1 MNVIVNKGCRIAGS
15 VRAKMR
21 GPDRYHARIGYG
33 PIQIHGDMDAERHCK
48 TSGLPALLVL
58 CIGLVVPSAY
68 GESWDSFAR
77 NPDVTI
83 TGTVTDASGDPL
95 IGATV
100 RVQGTNIGTATNIDG
115 LYIITV
121 SDDATTLVFSFVS
134 FVTQE
139 VAIEGRTVIDII
151 MEEDVA
157 RLEEVVVTGYG
168 SQLRKDVTG
177 SIASVTAS
185 DIELRPVAS
194 VEKALQ
200 GIVPGLNV
208 ANRSANPGDLAQ
220 ISIRAIGSLSAG
232 YEPLWVI
239 DGFPTDQR
247 NAQMLNAA
255 DIESIDV
262 LKDASATAI
271 YGSRGA
277 NGVIIVTT
285 KSGRVGTAQI
295 NVSIGAGVSSIPK
308 SARFKLLNA
317 QEYVQF
323 HTEKNGGTAP
333 DWISSVWDGSTD
345 TDWQDQLYQT
355 APFHNWS
362 LSAHGGTE
370 KVSYLLSGNYTEE
383 SGVIPGEGYDRIGAR
398 LKLEYRPNDRIT
410 FGLNVAPS
418 VSKILKSSRPSED
431 GGDWRAAQA
440 QAILLPPIIPVF
452 NPDGSYA
459 IGSYVPGNFPIGNP
473 METVEHYKRTH
484 DLFRML
490 GGLSLVVEPFAG
502 ISFKSMLSTNI
513 GSNKD
518 ESLYDAPPGAPRFQY
533 SPVSTLNVGQVWQR
547 GWLNENTANFRRLI
561 GEDHFFDVLAG
572 FALQRDRVEFV
583 SSSVSGLQIPG
594 PRILSIGDSETLT
607 SRNGFAENALVS
619 IFGRLNYSYKDRYLL
634 TATVRRDGSS
644 RFGASNRYQTFGSF
658 ALGWR
663 LSEEEFVKA
672 LGFVNN
678 AKLRLSYGST
688 GSNSI
693 PDFIARPSLRPVN
706 HSLGSTQLT
715 GVGIADPGNPG
726 LTWETSEQ
734 LDIGLDLTLM
744 DGRYSMVLD
753 YYNNVTASL
762 LLSRNIVASSGYGGF
777 LTNIGSMRNDGI
789 ELAANVAVIEKRD
802 FDWVVGGNVTHNNQ
816 EILDLG
822 GDEEIRNFFGALR
835 RAIGGELQNIHVVEH
850 LGIVREGDTHPAQPD
865 AQPGTMLYRDADGDG
880 SISNF
885 LGPDGVNLQG
895 TNIDWIYGFH
905 TDVRYKDL
913 ELSVRF
919 NGQAGASV
927 LDLYIIQV
935 GAPFRRVNLSKK
947 FWYDGRYISESEP
960 GDGKTPSASGF
971 DTGIGAVSSLGI
983 QNTDFLRLRNVTL
996 TYTVPQ
1002 GLLRGFGAA
1011 GARAKV
1017 YASMENAYMWTSFIG
1032 GNPEGRRNS
1041 AGGPSLFGG
1050 SRIPGV
1056 GDGREVGLTS
1066 PPHLPLPRVWTF
1078 GIQVTY

>member
-1 MNVIVNKGCRIAGS
+1 
-15 VRAKMR
+15 MR
-21 GPDRYHARIGYG
+21 ARIGYES
-33 PIQIHGDMDAERHCK
+33 IQTHGDMDAERHCK

-58 CIGLVVPSAY
+58 CIGLAVQPAY
-68 GESWDSFAR
+68 GGSWDSFAW

-83 TGTVTDASGDPL
+83 TGTVTDADGDPL
-95 IGATV
+95 SGATV
-100 RVQGTNIGTATNIDG
+100 RAADTNIGTATNIDG
-115 LYIITV
+115 IYVITV
-121 SDDATTLVFSFVS
+121 PDDATTLVFSFVS

-139 VAIEGRTVIDII
+139 VAIDGRTVIDVI

-168 SQLRKDVTG
+168 TQLRKDITG
-177 SIASVTAS
+177 SIASVSATDVAS
-185 DIELRPVAS
+185 RPVAS

-200 GIVPGLNV
+200 GLVPGLNV
-208 ANRSANPGDLAQ
+208 ADRSANPGDLAQ

-247 NAQMLNAA
+247 NAQMLNPA

-285 KSGRVGTAQI
+285 KSGRIGTAQI
-295 NVSIGAGVSSIPK
+295 NFDMGAGVSSIPR
-308 SARFKLLNA
+308 SARFEMLNA
-317 QEYVQF
+317 EEYVQF
-323 HTEKNGGTAP
+323 HTERNGGTTP

-345 TDWQDQLYQT
+345 TDWQDEVYQT
-355 APFHNWS
+355 SAFHNWS

-370 KVSYLLSGNYTEE
+370 KVSYLLSGSYTEE
-383 SGVIPGEGYDRIGAR
+383 SGVIPGEGYNKIGAR
-398 LKLEYRPNDRIT
+398 VKLDYRPNDRIT

-431 GGDWRAAQA
+431 GSDWRSSWA
-440 QAILLPPIIPVF
+440 QAILLPPIIPVS

-473 METVEHYKRTH
+473 LETIEHYKRTN

-490 GGLSLVVEPFAG
+490 GGISLMVEPVAG
-502 ISFKSMLSTNI
+502 ITFKSILSTNI
-513 GSNKD
+513 GSNKN
-518 ESLYDAPPGAPRFQY
+518 ESLYDAPPGTPRFSY
-533 SPVSTLNVGQVWQR
+533 PAVSTLNVGQVWQR
-547 GWLNENTANFRRLI
+547 GWLNENTVNFRRQI
-561 GEDHFFDVLAG
+561 GRDHFFDVLAG
-572 FALQRDRVEFV
+572 FTLQRDRVEFV
-583 SSSVSGLQIPG
+583 SSNVAGLQIPG
-594 PRILSIGDSETLT
+594 ARILSIGDSETLT
-607 SRNGFAENALVS
+607 SNNGFGENALASVL
-619 IFGRLNYSYKDRYLL
+619 GRLNYSFKNRYLL

-644 RFGASNRYQTFGSF
+644 RFGANNRYQTFGSF

-672 LGFVNN
+672 LGFVND
-678 AKLRLSYGST
+678 AKLRVSYGST

-706 HSLGSTQLT
+706 HSLGATQLT
-715 GVGIADPGNPG
+715 GVAIGDPGNPG

-777 LTNIGSMRNDGI
+777 LTNIGSMRNAGI
-789 ELAANVAVIEKRD
+789 ELAANVAVMETRD
-802 FDWVVGGNVTHNNQ
+802 FDWSVGGNVTRNNQ

-835 RAIGGELQNIHVVEH
+835 RVVGGELQNIHVVEH
-850 LGIVREGDTHPAQPD
+850 VGIVREGDTHPAQPG
-865 AQPGTMLYRDADGDG
+865 AQPGTMVYRDADGDG

-885 LGPDGVNLQG
+885 LGPDGVNLAG
-895 TNIDWIYGFH
+895 TNLDYIYGFH
-905 TDVRYKDL
+905 TNVRYKDL
-913 ELSVRF
+913 ELSVQF

-927 LDLYIIQV
+927 LDLYIIQI

-947 FWYDGRYISESEP
+947 FWYDGRYISESQP

-983 QNTDFLRLRNVTL
+983 QDTDFLRLRNITL
-996 TYTVPQ
+996 TYTLPQ
-1002 GLLRGFGAA
+1002 TLLRGLGIT
-1011 GARAKV
+1011 GARGKI
-1017 YASMENAYMWTSFIG
+1017 YTSMENVHMWTSFIG
-1032 GNPEGRRNS
+1032 GNPAGRRNS

-1056 GDGREVGLTS
+1056 GDGREIGLTS

-1078 GIQVTY
+1078 GIHVTY